1 MQAALWIFIP
11 LGVGKGSWHKSHLLV
26 DMMIFGIMAKGCMR
40 ELLVD
45 LIGTPWANITW
56 CDLIH
61 S

>member
-1 MQAALWIFIP
+1 MQAALLIFSSLI
-11 LGVGKGSWHKSHLLV
+11 VGKGSWHKSHLLV
-26 DMMIFGIMAKGCMR
+26 DMMIVGIIAKGCMR

-45 LIGTPWANITW
+45 LVGTPWANITW

>member
-11 LGVGKGSWHKSHLLV
+11 LDVGKGSWHKSHLLV

-45 LIGTPWANITW
+45 LIGIPWANITL

>member
-11 LGVGKGSWHKSHLLV
+11 LIVGKGSWHKSHLLV

-45 LIGTPWANITW
+45 LIGIPWANITL